1 MGMHVIKSF
10 LIKSWLLFKVI
21 AIISKI
27 HIFLIYQFIFFFI
40 LLITNYGYKV
50 CSQTYPKSFGKF
62 SFIKEIIQHGV
73 VISWAGL
80 VTLLTNDVGFTST
93 RPRCLVTRLTD
104 WPTHITV
111 TWCTTSVNVTQSIKS
126 MLKDQIHTHLNYFI
140 FSAVYQCD
148 NYSRL

>member
-1 MGMHVIKSF
+1 MHVIKYF
-10 LIKSWLLFKVI
+10 LLKSWLLFKVI

-27 HIFLIYQFIFFFI
+27 HIFFNLTIYFFFI
-40 LLITNYGYKV
+40 LLITNYKF

-93 RPRCLVTRLTD
+93 LPRCLVTRLTD
-104 WPTHITV
+104 WPTYITV

-126 MLKDQIHTHLNYFI
+126 MLKDHTYTHLNYFI
-140 FSAVYQCD
+140 FSTVYQC
-148 NYSRL
+148 N